1 MRSIESYDIS
11 LIIAY
16 ILVLFNLCLDTLL
29 SPNVD
34 TRRFALDDDTDKSST
49 LFVVIALIVVL
60 GVPILMLSIVSGLND
75 NLGIGIIESPYREIL
90 SWSGIVLILFGFG
103 LRAYA
108 MRINRFFTRT
118 LRIGEGQF
126 IITEG
131 PYRYIRHPGYVGHIL
146 MWHGFGLSSG
156 NWFVFII
163 ISIIINITYWY
174 RIHCE
179 ELMLLRNFGVDY
191 LEYSTRVKRIIP
203 FIY

>member
-1 MRSIESYDIS
+1 
-11 LIIAY
+11 
-16 ILVLFNLCLDTLL
+16 
-29 SPNVD
+29 PNVD
-34 TRRFALDDDTDKSST
+34 TRRFALDDDTDNSST

-118 LRIGEGQF
+118 LRIG
-126 IITEG
+126 

-146 MWHGFGLSSG
+146 MWHGF
-156 NWFVFII
+156 
-163 ISIIINITYWY
+163 
-174 RIHCE
+174 
-179 ELMLLRNFGVDY
+179 
-191 LEYSTRVKRIIP
+191 
-203 FIY
+203 